1 MSYYF
6 LYHFALYQILFLMS
20 YCSHKHNYFLYYFV
34 HILTY
39 KISSVGTMP
48 RNNLRELTL
57 EIIQENELPKKRI
70 LDEIRKKSGRSV
82 SDKTLN
88 EILMNLLKE
97 GEIYITGYDFQ
108 VYNGMKRIQS
118 IKAEGI
124 IFGQVK
130 TSPLEISLLI
140 NQLESND
147 PSEVKEA
154 SNKLKTIFRGKIDEL
169 KNNDLKD
176 EIEIKN
182 INLLFN
188 KMIYYINNQA
198 KDQKTVLINK
208 LAWSLSNE
216 DGSADLLKS
225 LISYINSQE

>member
-1 MSYYF
+1 MF
-6 LYHFALYQILFLMS
+6 
-20 YCSHKHNYFLYYFV
+20 
-34 HILTY
+34 TY
-39 KISSVGTMP
+39 KICSVGTMP

-57 EIIQENELPKKRI
+57 ETIQENELPKRKI
-70 LDEIRKKSGRSV
+70 LEGIRKKSGRSV

-97 GEIYITGYDFQ
+97 GEIYITGYDFD

-124 IFGQVK
+124 IFGQMR
-130 TSPLEISLLI
+130 TNPLEIGLLI
-140 NQLESND
+140 NQLESKD
-147 PSEVKEA
+147 SLEVKES
-154 SNKLKTIFRGKIDEL
+154 SNKLKMIFRGKIDEL
-169 KNNDLKD
+169 KNNDFND

-182 INLLFN
+182 VNLLFN
-188 KMIYYINNQA
+188 KIIYYINNQA

-216 DGSADLLKS
+216 NGSANLLKS
-225 LISYINSQE
+225 LISYINSNE

>member
-1 MSYYF
+1 MF
-6 LYHFALYQILFLMS
+6 
-20 YCSHKHNYFLYYFV
+20 
-34 HILTY
+34 TY
-39 KISSVGTMP
+39 KICSVGTMP

-57 EIIQENELPKKRI
+57 EIIQENELPKRRI
-70 LDEIRKKSGRSV
+70 LEGIRKKSGRSV

-97 GEIYITGYDFQ
+97 GEIYITGYDFD

-124 IFGQVK
+124 IFGQME
-130 TSPLEISLLI
+130 TNPLEIGLLI
-140 NQLESND
+140 NQLESKD
-147 PSEVKEA
+147 SLEVKES
-154 SNKLKTIFRGKIDEL
+154 SNKLKMIFRGKIDEL
-169 KNNDLKD
+169 KNNDFND

-182 INLLFN
+182 VNLLFN
-188 KMIYYINNQA
+188 KIIYYINNQA

-216 DGSADLLKS
+216 AGSADLLKS
-225 LISYINSQE
+225 LVSYINSHE

>member
-1 MSYYF
+1 MF
-6 LYHFALYQILFLMS
+6 
-20 YCSHKHNYFLYYFV
+20 
-34 HILTY
+34 TY
-39 KISSVGTMP
+39 KICSVGTMP

-57 EIIQENELPKKRI
+57 ETIQENELPKRKI
-70 LDEIRKKSGRSV
+70 LEGIRKKSGRSV

-97 GEIYITGYDFQ
+97 GEIYITGYDFD

-124 IFGQVK
+124 IFGQMK
-130 TSPLEISLLI
+130 TNPLEIGLLI
-140 NQLESND
+140 NQLESKD
-147 PSEVKEA
+147 SLEVKES
-154 SNKLKTIFRGKIDEL
+154 SNKLKMIFRGKIDEL
-169 KNNDLKD
+169 KNNDFND

-182 INLLFN
+182 VNLLFN
-188 KMIYYINNQA
+188 KIIYYINNQA

-216 DGSADLLKS
+216 DGSAGLLKS
-225 LISYINSQE
+225 LISYINSHE

>member
-1 MSYYF
+1 MF
-6 LYHFALYQILFLMS
+6 
-20 YCSHKHNYFLYYFV
+20 
-34 HILTY
+34 TY
-39 KISSVGTMP
+39 KICSVGTMP

-57 EIIQENELPKKRI
+57 ETIQENELPKRKI
-70 LDEIRKKSGRSV
+70 LEGIRKKSGRSV

-97 GEIYITGYDFQ
+97 GEIYITGYDFD

-124 IFGQVK
+124 IFGQMQ
-130 TSPLEISLLI
+130 TNPLEIGLLI
-140 NQLESND
+140 NQLESKD
-147 PSEVKEA
+147 SLEVKES
-154 SNKLKTIFRGKIDEL
+154 SNKLKMIFRGKIDEL
-169 KNNDLKD
+169 KNNDFND

-182 INLLFN
+182 VNLLFN
-188 KMIYYINNQA
+188 KIIYYINNQA

-225 LISYINSQE
+225 LISYINSHE

>member
-1 MSYYF
+1 
-6 LYHFALYQILFLMS
+6 
-20 YCSHKHNYFLYYFV
+20 
-34 HILTY
+34 
-39 KISSVGTMP
+39 MP

-57 EIIQENELPKKRI
+57 EIIQENELPKRKI
-70 LDEIRKKSGRSV
+70 LEGIRKKSGRSV

-97 GEIYITGYDFQ
+97 GEIYITGYDFD

-124 IFGQVK
+124 IFGQME
-130 TSPLEISLLI
+130 TNPLEIGLLI
-140 NQLESND
+140 NQLESKD
-147 PSEVKEA
+147 SLELKES
-154 SNKLKTIFRGKIDEL
+154 SNKLKIIFRGKIDEL
-169 KNNDLKD
+169 KNNDFND

-182 INLLFN
+182 VNLLFN
-188 KMIYYINNQA
+188 KIIYYINNQA

-216 DGSADLLKS
+216 DGSADLLRS
-225 LISYINSQE
+225 LISYINSHE

>member
-1 MSYYF
+1 MF
-6 LYHFALYQILFLMS
+6 
-20 YCSHKHNYFLYYFV
+20 
-34 HILTY
+34 TY
-39 KISSVGTMP
+39 KICSVGTMS

-57 EIIQENELPKKRI
+57 ETIQENELPKRKI
-70 LDEIRKKSGRSV
+70 LEGIRKKSGRSV

-97 GEIYITGYDFQ
+97 GEIYITGYDFD

-124 IFGQVK
+124 IFGQMR
-130 TSPLEISLLI
+130 TNPLEIGLLI
-140 NQLESND
+140 NQLESKD
-147 PSEVKEA
+147 SLEVKES
-154 SNKLKTIFRGKIDEL
+154 SNKLKMIFRGKIDEL
-169 KNNDLKD
+169 KNNDFND

-182 INLLFN
+182 VNLLFN
-188 KMIYYINNQA
+188 KIIYYINNQA

-216 DGSADLLKS
+216 NGSANLLKS
-225 LISYINSQE
+225 LISYINSHE